1 MLTEHQQETHA
12 TPVVKEVQ
20 PTPVMKERQPT
31 PVMKDR
37 QPTPVMKERQPTPV
51 MKERVETR
59 DAIQPLTI
67 EQLNSLYYNQQ
78 LEQNDFYIDK
88 FVEVKLKLSCTET
101 KLIKS
106 VI

>member
-1 MLTEHQQETHA
+1 MLTEHQQAPLTQETHA
-12 TPVVKEVQ
+12 TPVVMEVQ

-31 PVMKDR
+31 S
-37 QPTPVMKERQPTPV
+37 VMKERQPTPV
-51 MKERVETR
+51 MKERVDTR
-59 DAIQPLTI
+59 EAIQPLTI